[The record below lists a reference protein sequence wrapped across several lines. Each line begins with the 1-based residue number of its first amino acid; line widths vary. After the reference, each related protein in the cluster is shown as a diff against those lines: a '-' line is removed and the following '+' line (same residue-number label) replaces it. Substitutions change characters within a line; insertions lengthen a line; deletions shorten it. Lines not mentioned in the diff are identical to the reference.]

1 MLKRVMCA
9 KMVYGKNI
17 NVGIVDSIKTEFIR
31 ESFDFDVRRLGDKA
45 TQLVL
50 IADNQVFYTAPAN
63 HDAEMLAKF
72 VDSRGRN
79 GTVNVQSPIPYP
91 VNEITIFWEY
101 LKKDLT

>member
-1 MLKRVMCA
+1 M
-9 KMVYGKNI
+9 
-17 NVGIVDSIKTEFIR
+17 
-31 ESFDFDVRRLGDKA
+31 
-45 TQLVL
+45 
-50 IADNQVFYTAPAN
+50 FYTAPAN

-101 LKKDLT
+101 LKKDLTQERVFFMKFVRWLRQVHPDSPILTKIIDPNMLDA